1 MAAKTRRKPE
11 RLEKPRCPIL
21 VVDMQL
27 ADKERIKGI
36 LDGLG
41 VDATANDVQTLRRV
55 FSPLPD
61 DDAILVE
68 RIVGVL
74 ALDWDRLGE
83 SVDEVLRKLV
93 NEFKAVPRRK
103 AFDHERKR
111 IYRRMVIS
119 TRGLEE
125 HPEWYNAWPCACD
138 LCTSYS

>member
-1 MAAKTRRKPE
+1 MATKTRHKPE

-41 VDATANDVQTLRRV
+41 VDGSAADVKTLQRV

-74 ALDWDRLGE
+74 ALDWDRLSE

-103 AFDHERKR
+103 GFDHERKR
-111 IYRRMVIS
+111 IYRRMVIA